1 MKVNANPIR
10 LAPYLY
16 HFIGV
21 NSIFWVVEILNWW
34 RFFGFPPM
42 EPDFADIRAF
52 TAQVTCAQKGIDYL
66 ETNCDPWNRNI
77 GSLNIYVPFFK
88 FFGLDESR
96 TGILGNAFQVL
107 LFLSIYMV
115 AYAVKLDLGKFKNA
129 LLLLIVLASPPI
141 AIAIERGQFEIVI
154 LIFTILAS
162 YLLYAQ
168 KQYMAYLIFGLLS
181 VLKIYPII
189 VLILLLANRSM
200 KKSIR
205 QLFFG
210 LVVIII
216 SSVVIVNAI
225 SGQFG
230 DLQDNGLSLGFWRTF
245 GVTVLPYLCVKLLK
259 DVNLLDSDFT
269 LSLVQAHALGMLV
282 TFSLILIFCIFR
294 SKKKV
299 FGPNLT
305 PLIEENSLRS
315 IFILLNLSM
324 ICICYFVVSS
334 FDYRMIYLIPL
345 FLVCLAEDGKEK
357 NYKLTNYF
365 VYGTVFVMWAQ
376 VFIWTSALAQIP
388 ILVSLVLVLLNIGPT
403 LQLHYARPLWLKNL

>member
-1 MKVNANPIR
+1 MKKSANLNQIILYVSHFLIVNA
-10 LAPYLY
+10 
-16 HFIGV
+16 
-21 NSIFWVVEILNWW
+21 IFWGVRILNWW
-34 RFFGFPPM
+34 HFFGFPPM
-42 EPDFADIRAF
+42 NPDFADIRAF
-52 TAQVTCAQKGIDYL
+52 TAQVTCAQKGIDYF
-66 ETNCDPWNRNI
+66 ETNCDPWNRGI
-77 GSLNIYVPFFK
+77 GSLSVYVPILKLFN
-88 FFGLDESR
+88 LNESR
-96 TGILGNAFQVL
+96 TGILGNTFQVV

-115 AYAVKLDLGKFKNA
+115 AYAIKLDLSKLKNGI
-129 LLLLIVLASPPI
+129 LMLFVLVSPPV
-141 AIAIERGQFEIVI
+141 AIAVERGQFEVVI
-154 LIFTILAS
+154 LALTILAGF
-162 YLLYAQ
+162 LLYAQ
-168 KQYMAYLIFGLLS
+168 KQYIAYLIFGFLS

-200 KKSIR
+200 KKTIR
-205 QLFFG
+205 HVFFG
-210 LVVIII
+210 LAVIII

-225 SGQFG
+225 SGQVD
-230 DLQDNGLSLGFWRTF
+230 DLQDNALSLGFWRTF

-269 LSLVQAHALGMLV
+269 LSLVQAHALGMLF
-282 TFSLILIFCIFR
+282 TFFLILVLYIFYTKTR
-294 SKKKV
+294 V

-357 NYKLTNYF
+357 KYKLTNYF

-388 ILVSLVLVLLNIGPT
+388 ILVSLVLVLFNIGPI
-403 LQLHYARPLWLKNL
+403 LQSHYARPLWLKNL

>member
-1 MKVNANPIR
+1 MINANPIR
-10 LAPYLY
+10 LAPYIN
-16 HFIGV
+16 HFIIV
-21 NSIFWVVEILNWW
+21 NTIFWVVRILNWW
-34 RFFGFPPM
+34 HFFGFPPM
-42 EPDFADIRAF
+42 EPDFADIRAY

-66 ETNCDPWNRNI
+66 ETNCDPWNRGI

-115 AYAVKLDLGKFKNA
+115 AYAVKLNLGKFKNA
-129 LLLLIVLASPPI
+129 LLLLIALVSPPI
-141 AIAIERGQFEIVI
+141 AIALERGQFEIVI
-154 LIFTILAS
+154 LILLILAS

-168 KQYMAYLIFGLLS
+168 KQYMAYIIFGLLS

-189 VLILLLANRSM
+189 VLILLLANRSI

-216 SSVVIVNAI
+216 SSLIIFNSI

-230 DLQDNGLSLGFWRTF
+230 DLQDNGLSHGFWRTF
-245 GVTVLPYLCVKLLK
+245 GVTVLPYLSVKLLK
-259 DVNLLDSDFT
+259 DVNFLNDNFLF
-269 LSLVQAHALGMLV
+269 SLEQAHALGMLV

-305 PLIEENSLRS
+305 PFIEEKSFRS
-315 IFILLNLSM
+315 ILILLSLSM
-324 ICICYFVVSS
+324 VCVCYFMVSS
-334 FDYRMIYLIPL
+334 YDYRMIYLLPV
-345 FLVCLAEDGKEK
+345 FVVCLAEDDGEK
-357 NYKLTNYF
+357 TNKVTNYF
-365 VYGTVFVMWAQ
+365 VYGTVFVMWSQ
-376 VFIWTSALAQIP
+376 VFIWTSAIAQIP
-388 ILVSLVLVLLNIGPT
+388 ILVSLLMVLFNIGPT
-403 LQLHYARPLWLKNL
+403 LQSHYARPLWMNKF